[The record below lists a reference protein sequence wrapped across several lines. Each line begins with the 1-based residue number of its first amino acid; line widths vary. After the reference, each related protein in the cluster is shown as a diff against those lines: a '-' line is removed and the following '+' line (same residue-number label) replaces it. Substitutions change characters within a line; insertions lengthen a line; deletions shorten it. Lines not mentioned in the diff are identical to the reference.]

1 MNLTRK
7 ILIFAIF
14 VVLSTNTILNSST
27 VFVVI
32 NEVFAATNNNMG
44 FGANTLVSNNTALV
58 KPPSLEEEHKEI
70 HEKLEKIVSSS
81 GDTANMAKQVQSIM
95 QPHFEKEEQLSIP
108 VLGALQPYVNGTLT
122 EETRNQVIKISQQF
136 KQEYPSMLE
145 GHKQIVAALDNLENI
160 AMKENRQDVISF
172 IAELKSHAMN
182 EEQVTYPAT
191 IVVGE
196 LLELKK

>member
-14 VVLSTNTILNSST
+14 AVLSTNTILNNST
-27 VFVVI
+27 AFVVI

-44 FGANTLVSNNTALV
+44 FGANTLVSNNTAPV
-58 KPPSLEEEHKEI
+58 KPASLEEEHKEI

-145 GHKQIVAALDNLENI
+145 EHKQIVAALDNLENI
-160 AMKENRQDVISF
+160 AMKDNRQDVISF